1 LCHKSELSRESGAL
15 KAAFQFSMVQRFRK
29 GKDLKAID
37 KYKPKY
43 ENSEQLAEIREK
55 ENAWL
60 RENILTDEQ
69 KQVEMKSKVEK
80 GRYVNALKALVREKG
95 AKMNGDG
102 GAIPALCNCGA
113 MNENIKQIRS
123 QSQGKHG

>member
-1 LCHKSELSRESGAL
+1 MCHKSELSRESGAL

-80 GRYVNALKALVREKG
+80 GR
-95 AKMNGDG
+95 
-102 GAIPALCNCGA
+102 
-113 MNENIKQIRS
+113 
-123 QSQGKHG
+123 